1 MIFRRN
7 ARLTFVK
14 RSIIVSF
21 VMLLCLVA
29 VACGEL
35 RINVYTVDA
44 SGCSGYS
51 ESFGA
56 KINDEIQESTTL
68 DGSCLS
74 NTFEGSGNKAKT
86 FSVTNRNG
94 DRAKVGFEIINS
106 KSYSGSYMLSPKTA
120 DYAQATEKLDVSNAD
135 LIYAFAKAV
144 NRDGIAAGTSIHVI
158 KGSSKWC
165 SLKEYSNNAYAD
177 EYNANAWQN
186 INSASGENIELY
198 AATSD
203 KFVRNFADSSV
214 SVVGH
219 GVLKNYGS
227 EADALILPDENI
239 DLYAMHGSF
248 DMDDTSG
255 IISGD
260 KINSKGL
267 TFNQNRLIALY
278 GVTIDRGSIEG
289 SFDWGTETISNQWAL
304 AVPLETPAEWSETN
318 NWDKIK
324 IYASKISSYS
334 VALDGKKVESNH
346 WAIDKDV
353 STTDWVYG
361 SGFAEPS
368 QSQ

>member
-7 ARLTFVK
+7 TQLTFVK
-14 RSIIVSF
+14 RSIMVSF

-35 RINVYTVDA
+35 RISVSTGDA
-44 SGCSGYS
+44 RGCSGYS

-68 DGSCLS
+68 AGSCLS
-74 NTFEGSGNKAKT
+74 NTFEGSGDKAKT
-86 FSVTNRNG
+86 FSVTNTHG
-94 DRAKVGFEIINS
+94 DHAIVGFKIKNS
-106 KSYSGSYMLSPKTA
+106 ESYSGSYELDPGA
-120 DYAQATEKLDVSNAD
+120 DYVRATEELDVNAAD
-135 LIYAFAKAV
+135 SIYAFAKAV
-144 NRDGIAAGTSIHVI
+144 NRYGIAAGTSIDARDPFE
-158 KGSSKWC
+158 GC
-165 SLKEYSNNAYAD
+165 SINGYSNAAYAN
-177 EYNANAWQN
+177 EKNANAWQK
-186 INSASGENIELY
+186 IDSASGKNIKLY
-198 AATSD
+198 AATYD

-214 SVVGH
+214 EVVGH
-219 GVLKNYGS
+219 GVLENYRS

-248 DMDDTSG
+248 DASKPYG
-255 IISGD
+255 KISGD

-278 GVTIDRGSIEG
+278 SVTIDHGSIEG
-289 SFDWGTETISNQWAL
+289 SFDWGTETKSNEWAL
-304 AVPLETPAEWSETN
+304 AVPLEKPAEWSETN
-318 NWDKIK
+318 NWENTK

-334 VALDGKKVESNH
+334 VALDEKKVVSSD
-346 WAIDKDV
+346 WAIDKGVLEDN
-353 STTDWVYG
+353 WVYG